1 MFQRIP
7 ISCLTKSAI
16 NLARRYE
23 IKMAFALLNKPNSEA
38 DVEDL
43 MQEADLDKDGR
54 ISFDEFLASKK
65 SQMFYNL
72 KLELGNGN

>member
-1 MFQRIP
+1 
-7 ISCLTKSAI
+7 
-16 NLARRYE
+16 
-23 IKMAFALLNKPNSEA
+23 MAFALLNKPNSEA

>member
-1 MFQRIP
+1 
-7 ISCLTKSAI
+7 
-16 NLARRYE
+16 
-23 IKMAFALLNKPNSEA
+23 MAFALLNKEHTEK

-43 MQEADLDKDGR
+43 MEEADLDKDGR

-72 KLELGNGN
+72 KLELGLGNGN